1 MIKRYYQRRETKCN
15 FCFEWFSSEC
25 ILKNSIHL
33 CGPCID
39 KALNTTCYKVPS
51 PDGKQFYQLY
61 LFRNNLRVVDQPED
75 QEADSDALRNN
86 LIENIDEY
94 RNRELKKL
102 SQKWAD
108 IT

>member
-51 PDGKQFYQLY
+51 PDGK
-61 LFRNNLRVVDQPED
+61 
-75 QEADSDALRNN
+75 
-86 LIENIDEY
+86 
-94 RNRELKKL
+94 
-102 SQKWAD
+102 
-108 IT
+108 